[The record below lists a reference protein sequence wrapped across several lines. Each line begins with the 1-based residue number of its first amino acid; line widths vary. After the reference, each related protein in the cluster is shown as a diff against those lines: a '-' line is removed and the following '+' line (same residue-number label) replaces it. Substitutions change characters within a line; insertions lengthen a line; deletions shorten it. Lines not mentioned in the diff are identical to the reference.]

1 MASYE
6 PEITTVSEKGQVV
19 IPQSMRKYLG
29 IKPKNRFLVYGEGDT
44 IILKRIELPD
54 IKDEWKRL
62 KAMVDR
68 RVATYGGITDEEI
81 NEIVQKYRHGKRKG
95 A

>member
-1 MASYE
+1 MTSYE

-68 RVATYGGITDEEI
+68 RVAKYGGVTEKEI
-81 NEIVQKYRHGKRKG
+81 NAIVQKYRHGKRKG

>member
-54 IKDEWKRL
+54 IKGEWKRL
-62 KAMVDR
+62 KVMVDR
-68 RVATYGGITDEEI
+68 RVAKYGGMTDEEI
-81 NEIVQKYRHGKRKG
+81 NEIVQKYRHRKRKD